1 MNSSETIHP
10 ISEMDQNLG
19 NQTDEQSCPASK
31 PLMSDSGKIPKVIHF
46 VWFGGNPLTPLAEK
60 CVASWKQY
68 CPDYEII
75 RWDET
80 NFDVTQN
87 QYCQEAY
94 ESKKWAF
101 VSDYVRLK
109 VLVDHGGI
117 YMDADVEVLRPLD
130 RFLHEEA
137 FSGFEDDKIVPTGIM
152 ASRPGHPFFKR
163 LLEDYDTRH
172 FLLPNGAYDTTPNT
186 KYITDACLDSGL
198 LLNGRK
204 QTIGGFTL
212 YPKDYFCP
220 KSWHT
225 GLIELTDN
233 SYTIHHF
240 SGSWH
245 PEDREETEL
254 HYAFARRFPR
264 APHKAIF
271 VAANLALCIKKRSL
285 APLRKKLAK
294 RKGRRMNS

>member
-1 MNSSETIHP
+1 MSSETAWLTVAV
-10 ISEMDQNLG
+10 SQAL
-19 NQTDEQSCPASK
+19 
-31 PLMSDSGKIPKVIHF
+31 DSQVAKRKDTMTESATNAPKIPKIIHY
-46 VWFGGNPLTPLAEK
+46 VWFGGSPLTPLAEK
-60 CVASWKQY
+60 CIASWKEN
-68 CPDYEII
+68 CPGYEII

-87 QYCQEAY
+87 QYCLEAY
-94 ESKKWAF
+94 ESRKWAF
-101 VSDYVRLK
+101 VSDYARLK
-109 VLVDHGGI
+109 VLIDYGGI

-130 RFLHEEA
+130 RFLTEEA
-137 FSGFEDDKIVPTGIM
+137 FSGFEDEKIVPTGIM
-152 ASRPGHPFFKR
+152 ASRSGHPFFKR
-163 LLEDYDTRH
+163 LLEDYVERH
-172 FLLPNGAYDTTPNT
+172 FLLPNGTYDTTPNT
-186 KYITDACLDSGL
+186 KYITDACLEAGL
-198 LLNGRK
+198 LLNGEK
-204 QTIGGFTL
+204 QTIEGFTL

-233 SYTIHHF
+233 SHTIHHF

-264 APHKAIF
+264 LPHKVIF
-271 VAANLALCIKKRSL
+271 IAANLALCIRKRSL

-294 RKGRRMNS
+294 RNGRGMSK

>member
-1 MNSSETIHP
+1 MTDKSTN
-10 ISEMDQNLG
+10 DQ
-19 NQTDEQSCPASK
+19 
-31 PLMSDSGKIPKVIHF
+31 KIPKVIHF

-60 CVASWKQY
+60 CVASWKKY
-68 CPDYEII
+68 CPDYEIV
-75 RWDET
+75 RWDES
-80 NFDVTQN
+80 NFDVSQN
-87 QYCQEAY
+87 QYCLEAY

-101 VSDYVRLK
+101 VSDYARLK

-117 YMDADVEVLRPLD
+117 YMDADVEVLKPLD
-130 RFLHEEA
+130 RFLTEEA

-152 ASRPGHPFFKR
+152 AARCGHPFFKR
-163 LLEDYDTRH
+163 LLADYDGKR

-186 KYITDACLDSGL
+186 KYITDACLEAGL
-198 LLNGRK
+198 VLNGKK
-204 QTIGGFTL
+204 QTVDGFTL
-212 YPKDYFCP
+212 YPKDFFCP

-254 HYAFARRFPR
+254 HYAFARKFPG
-264 APHKAIF
+264 APHKIIF
-271 VAANLALCIKKRSL
+271 IAANLALCIKKRSL
-285 APLRKKLAK
+285 VPLKKKLAK
-294 RKGRRMNS
+294 KRGKSMEQ